1 MYQIFYNLYLQKI
14 HHNPQIYISLIWG
27 LIFSEDHL
35 EHEHMLDIQTPIE
48 NLNQVLNM
56 FKPHRVSFYSKK
68 MWKIFFD
75 NKQL

>member
-1 MYQIFYNLYLQKI
+1 
-14 HHNPQIYISLIWG
+14 LIWG